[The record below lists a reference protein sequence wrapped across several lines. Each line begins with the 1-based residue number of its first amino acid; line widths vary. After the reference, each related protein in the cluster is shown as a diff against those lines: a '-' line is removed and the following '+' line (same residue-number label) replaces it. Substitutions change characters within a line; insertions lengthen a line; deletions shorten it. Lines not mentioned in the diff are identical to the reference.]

1 MTEAESKKMQSL
13 EQQVASLEAQINY
26 LVGVLDI
33 KAPYCDEC
41 EYRDELVEEP
51 EEAETWC
58 PYDDDRD
65 GCARGWRWEAR
76 NAVEGR
82 DG

>member
-1 MTEAESKKMQSL
+1 MTEAESKKMESL
-13 EQQVASLEAQINY
+13 EQQVASLEAQIDY

-51 EEAETWC
+51 EEG
-58 PYDDDRD
+58 R
-65 GCARGWRWEAR
+65 RGVPTMMIGTA
-76 NAVEGR
+76 ALVG
-82 DG
+82 GAGKPAML